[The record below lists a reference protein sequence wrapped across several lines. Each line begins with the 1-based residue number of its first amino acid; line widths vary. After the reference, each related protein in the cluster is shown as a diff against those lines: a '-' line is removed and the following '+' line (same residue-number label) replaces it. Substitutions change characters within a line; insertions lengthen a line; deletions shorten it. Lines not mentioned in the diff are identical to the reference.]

1 MPYAYIVGTADTKG
15 DELRYAKSVLRM
27 AGVDAK
33 IVDVGPISKD
43 TGVDVTA
50 GKVATFH
57 PRGADA
63 VARETDR
70 GLAVAAMSVALEHFV
85 EANKADIA
93 GMIGMGGSGNTALVT
108 PAMGRLAIGIP
119 KVMVSTV
126 ASGNVAPYVGPN
138 DIAMMYSVVDVAGLN
153 SISRVV
159 LGNAARYL
167 AGAMRFGLP
176 AAPADELPNIGL
188 TMFGVTTPCVNRI
201 VENLKSKYEC
211 FVFHATGTGGRTMEK
226 LVDSGRFV
234 GVIDST
240 TTEVAD
246 LLMGGVMSA
255 GDDRLGSIA
264 RTGIPYVGSCG
275 ALDMVNFGAVETV
288 PEQYRHRKLHVHN
301 SQVTLMRTT
310 PEENARMGEWIGR
323 KLNACEGEVRF
334 MIPEGGVSVIDVPG
348 MPFHDPAADAALF
361 GALEK
366 TVVQTAR
373 RRLVRLPHALND
385 PAFADALT
393 AHFQEIA
400 GARK

>member
-1 MPYAYIVGTADTKG
+1 MPCAYVVGTADTKG
-15 DELRYAKSVLRM
+15 DELRYAKAVLNM

-70 GLAVAAMSVALEHFV
+70 GMAVAAMSLALEHFV
-85 EANKADIA
+85 EANKAEIA

-176 AAPADELPNIGL
+176 PAPTDELPNVGL

-201 VENLKSKYEC
+201 VENLKGKYEC

-226 LVDSGRFV
+226 LIDSGRFV

-255 GDDRLGSIA
+255 GDDRLGSVA

-275 ALDMVNFGAVETV
+275 ALDMVNFGGVETV
-288 PEQYRHRKLHVHN
+288 PEQYKHRKLHVHN
-301 SQVTLMRTT
+301 AQVTLMRTT

-334 MIPEGGVSVIDVPG
+334 LIPEGGVSVIDVPG

-373 RRLVRLPHALND
+373 RKLVRMPYALND

-393 AHFQEIA
+393 AHFLDISGA
-400 GARK
+400 GK